1 MNQAIDRPSVAEVV
15 EENRE
20 TFDLVANGDDEIAEI
35 AQNIIDTAE
44 ETDG

>member
-1 MNQAIDRPSVAEVV
+1 MNQAVERPSVAEVV

-20 TFDLVANGDDEIAEI
+20 TFELVADGDDEIAEI

-44 ETDG
+44 NDE